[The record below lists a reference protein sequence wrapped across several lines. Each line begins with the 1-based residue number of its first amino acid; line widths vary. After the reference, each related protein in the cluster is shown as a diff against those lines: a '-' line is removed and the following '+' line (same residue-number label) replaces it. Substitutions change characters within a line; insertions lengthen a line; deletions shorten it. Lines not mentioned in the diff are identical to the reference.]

1 MGCVARALRDEQ
13 RDTKVRKELRQ
24 QLRLRMEE
32 IDHLR
37 GEQEELRQP
46 NPNPNPNPGLRQGA
60 LGGGASRGAHARTAA
75 SGAGLTASLLPL
87 PHHTSLCRA
96 IPHYISP

>member
-46 NPNPNPNPGLRQGA
+46 NTLTLGARLRRQAHLAAGD
-60 LGGGASRGAHARTAA
+60 GGDDGHDVRR
-75 SGAGLTASLLPL
+75 
-87 PHHTSLCRA
+87 
-96 IPHYISP
+96 

>member
-1 MGCVARALRDEQ
+1 MGCCAGAILRDEQ

-46 NPNPNPNPGLRQGA
+46 NPNPNPNPNPAEAAAAGA
-60 LGGGASRGAHARTAA
+60 RGRD
-75 SGAGLTASLLPL
+75 
-87 PHHTSLCRA
+87 
-96 IPHYISP
+96 

>member
-46 NPNPNPNPGLRQGA
+46 NPNPNPNPNPA
-60 LGGGASRGAHARTAA
+60 EAA
-75 SGAGLTASLLPL
+75 AAG
-87 PHHTSLCRA
+87 RD
-96 IPHYISP
+96 